1 MANSDT
7 RNSPKESRSLRDI
20 LGGVTVLFRDPGF
33 HALSS
38 RVYGPQPPAME
49 RSRFSLQLGL
59 QRARLYYYL
68 VCGIPD
74 PQNSGYRD
82 GRKALIHLAAFDHPD
97 HECSRDNPASFARVE
112 CGQRLGKTR
121 KAAEHC

>member
-1 MANSDT
+1 
-7 RNSPKESRSLRDI
+7 
-20 LGGVTVLFRDPGF
+20 
-33 HALSS
+33 
-38 RVYGPQPPAME
+38 ME

-82 GRKALIHLAAFDHPD
+82 GRKALIHLAAFYHPD

-112 CGQRLGKTR
+112 TPQQVGAPLLASLPSRSL
-121 KAAEHC
+121 AASGITSDKDVPLRSFV